1 MVFLTIGRRHL
12 ATAAIVA
19 LTTSW
24 SVPARANQ
32 TTNEN
37 DVKAAFLYNFTKFIE
52 WPPPP
57 APAADP
63 FRLCVLADAEFTRA
77 VDSTI
82 ADESVDGRRLLR
94 VAPQS
99 VDEVRGCA
107 ILYVGR
113 GYLDRGERLL
123 AAARDLPVLTVG
135 EGSQFVEHGGAIGFV
150 LENNRV
156 RFDVSSRAVQ
166 RSGLK
171 VSSKLLRVARSV
183 QGGAR

>member
-1 MVFLTIGRRHL
+1 MILG
-12 ATAAIVA
+12 
-19 LTTSW
+19 

-32 TTNEN
+32 TTLEN
-37 DVKAAFLYNFTKFIE
+37 DVKAAFLYNFTKFVE
-52 WPPPP
+52 WPSP
-57 APAADP
+57 PAADP
-63 FRLCVLADAEFTRA
+63 FRLCVLADPEFTRA

-82 ADESVDGRRLLR
+82 AEESVDGRRLLR
-94 VAPQS
+94 VEPQS

-113 GYLDRGERLL
+113 GYRDRGARLL

-156 RFDVSSRAVQ
+156 RFDVGSRAVQ

-183 QGGAR
+183 KVGAP